1 MIILSKEQVIKLH
14 QKLLDKT
21 GGLDGVRDEG
31 LLESALASAFH
42 TFDGAELYPSTVAK
56 ISRIAFSLISNH
68 PFVDGN
74 KRIGTYVML
83 VLLEINNI
91 SCDFSDDDVIR
102 IGLEIAKGIMSDS
115 DLLNLILERSN

>member
-1 MIILSKEQVIKLH
+1 MIVLNKEQVIKLH
-14 QKLLDKT
+14 RKLIDKT

-42 TFDGAELYPSTVAK
+42 TFDSVELYPSAAAK
-56 ISRIAFSLISNH
+56 IARVAFSLISNH

-83 VLLEINNI
+83 VLLELNNI
-91 SCDFSDDDVIR
+91 GVDFSDDDVIR
-102 IGLEIAKGIMSDS
+102 VGLEIANGTMNDS
-115 DLLNLILERSN
+115 ELLNLILEKSN